1 MLNTP
6 TTNDIPWMVKLSY
19 AKRFEYS
26 KHQPLFW
33 KMAENSNEVQS
44 KWFESELQNENV
56 IALCDSQKRGF
67 VIGKLITP
75 PEVYDAGLT
84 LMIDDFCV
92 QTPNLWQTVGS
103 DLLQE
108 CIKIGKE
115 KGAKQILCVCGD
127 FDTEKYKLLENLNL
141 TVASRWYVGNI
152 NLLNKNENPE

>member
-6 TTNDIPWMVKLSY
+6 TANDISWMVPLSY
-19 AKRFEYS
+19 QKRLEYS
-26 KHQPLFW
+26 KRQPLFW
-33 KMAENSNEVQS
+33 KIAENSNEIQG
-44 KWFESELQNENV
+44 KWFEEELQNENV

-67 VIGKLITP
+67 IIGKLITP

-92 QTPNLWQTVGS
+92 QTPNLWQTVGR
-103 DLLQE
+103 DLLEE
-108 CIKIGKE
+108 CVKSGKE

-127 FDTEKYKLLENLNL
+127 FDTEKYKLLENLKL

-152 NLLNKNENPE
+152 NLLNKNENPK